1 MSQPVT
7 QGMLSRRVRIAQ
19 IVLIVIAI
27 VGALLVGNLVL
38 SGPLFSSPYRLQVDL
53 ASAAGLHKKSDVS
66 YRGQHIGTVTR
77 VRLTSTGVRATL
89 TINEGV
95 RLPKDS
101 EVVVANLSAV
111 GEQYLDFRPR
121 TDQGPWL
128 ADGDVIA
135 VEQTTL
141 PLPISTVINHAQM
154 LLQRVN
160 PDDLEILN
168 AEFNALLE
176 GQELDLRGLGSE
188 VNQSVQTL
196 TELQP
201 KLLKLAKTGRAPL
214 QAFSDLSPQLRRL
227 AKNSVAITAALRD
240 AGPEFSRA
248 IDAGATV
255 VPLTID
261 TVGQLE
267 PDLDRTLKALA
278 PLSKMSAEH
287 LPGLRHWYK
296 WGPRQM
302 VAMAESTRNGSGHVI
317 LVLSPAK
324 PCYYRDI
331 NLSPYDGRDPPADL
345 GARCPT
351 NAPYNQQR
359 GADKVPTP

>member
-1 MSQPVT
+1 MSQPLT
-7 QGMLSRRVRIAQ
+7 QAALTRRVRIAQ
-19 IVLIVIAI
+19 VLLILIVV
-27 VGALLVGNLVL
+27 VGALMVGKLVL
-38 SGPLFSSPYRLQVDL
+38 SGPLFSKPYRLQVEL

-66 YRGQHIGTVTR
+66 YRGQHIGTVDK
-77 VRLTSTGVRATL
+77 VSLTPSGVKATI

-95 RLPKDS
+95 RIPADT

-121 TDQGPWL
+121 SSKGPWL
-128 ADGDVIA
+128 SDGDVIA
-135 VEQTTL
+135 SDQTTL
-141 PLPISTVINHAQM
+141 PLPMSTVLNHAQM
-154 LLQRVN
+154 LLARVD
-160 PDDLEILN
+160 PADLETLNTELN
-168 AEFNALLE
+168 AVFE

-188 VNQSVQTL
+188 VNRSVKTLQDLQPRILELANTSQRPLQTL
-196 TELQP
+196 
-201 KLLKLAKTGRAPL
+201 
-214 QAFSDLSPQLRRL
+214 SDLSPQLRRL
-227 AKNSVAITAALRD
+227 AANSVTITAALKS
-240 AGPEFSRA
+240 AGPEFSKA

-302 VAMAESTRNGSGHVI
+302 IAMGESTRNGSGHVI

-345 GARCPT
+345 GTRCPT

-359 GADKVPTP
+359 AADKVPIP

>member
-1 MSQPVT
+1 MTRPVT

-27 VGALLVGNLVL
+27 TGALLVGNLVL

-53 ASAAGLHKKSDVS
+53 ASAAGLHQKSDVS
-66 YRGQHIGTVTR
+66 YRGQHIGTVDK
-77 VRLTSTGVRATL
+77 VQLTSSGVRALL

-95 RLPKDS
+95 RLPRDS

-121 TDQGPWL
+121 SNGGPWL
-128 ADGDVIA
+128 GDGDRISVD
-135 VEQTTL
+135 QTTL
-141 PLPISTVINHAQM
+141 PLPISTVLNHAQM
-154 LLQRVN
+154 LLARVN
-160 PDDLEILN
+160 PADLAVLN
-168 AEFNALLE
+168 TELNALLE

-188 VNQSVQTL
+188 VNQSVRVL

-201 KLLKLAKTGRAPL
+201 RLLQLAQTGQGPL
-214 QAFSDLSPQLRRL
+214 RAFSDLSPQMRRL
-227 AKNSVAITAALRD
+227 AANSVTITAALRA
-240 AGPEFSRA
+240 AGPQFARA
-248 IDAGATV
+248 LDAGATV

-261 TVGQLE
+261 TVGQLQ
-267 PDLDRTLKALA
+267 PDLDRTFKALG
-278 PLSKMSAEH
+278 PLSQMSAEH

-331 NLSPYDGRDPPADL
+331 NLSPYDGRDPPIDL

-351 NAPYNQQR
+351 QVPYNQQR
-359 GADKVPTP
+359 AADKVPIP

>member
-1 MSQPVT
+1 MRQPVT

-19 IVLIVIAI
+19 IVLIVIAV

-38 SGPLFSSPYRLQVDL
+38 SGPLFSQPYRLQVDL
-53 ASAAGLHKKSDVS
+53 ASAAGLHQKSDVS

-77 VRLTSTGVRATL
+77 VKLTPSGVRAYL

-95 RLPKDS
+95 RLPQDS

-121 TDQGPWL
+121 SDQGPWL
-128 ADGDVIA
+128 TDGDVIA
-135 VEQTTL
+135 VDQTTL
-141 PLPISTVINHAQM
+141 PIPVSTVLNHAQM
-154 LLQRVN
+154 LLARVD
-160 PDDLEILN
+160 PADLEVLN
-168 AEFNALLE
+168 TELNALLE
-176 GQELDLRGLGSE
+176 GQELDLRGLGRE
-188 VNQSVQTL
+188 VNQSVTL
-196 TELQP
+196 LTKLQP
-201 KLLKLAKTGRAPL
+201 KVLRLAQTGQRPL
-214 QAFSDLSPQLRRL
+214 QAFADLSPRLQRL
-227 AKNSVAITAALRD
+227 AANSVTITTALRQ

-255 VPLTID
+255 LPLTID

-287 LPGLRHWYK
+287 LPGLKHWYK

-317 LVLSPAK
+317 LVLSPAR

-331 NLSPYDGRDPPADL
+331 NISPYDSRDPPVDL

-359 GADKVPTP
+359 AADKVPIP

>member
-1 MSQPVT
+1 MSQPIT

-77 VRLTSTGVRATL
+77 VELTPTGVRATL

-95 RLPKDS
+95 RVPRDT

-121 TDQGPWL
+121 TDKGPWL

-154 LLQRVN
+154 LLDRVN

-168 AEFNALLE
+168 TEFNALLE

-188 VNQSVQTL
+188 VNRSVRTL

-201 KLLKLAKTGRAPL
+201 KLLELAKSGRRPL

-227 AKNSVAITAALRD
+227 AKNSVTITAALRE
-240 AGPEFSRA
+240 AGPEFTRA

-317 LVLSPAK
+317 LVLSPAR

-345 GARCPT
+345 GTRCPT

-359 GADKVPTP
+359 GADKVPIP